1 MFIQKHRERWGVEP
15 ICRVLEVAPSSFYAA
30 TTRPASARELRDE
43 ELKPQIARVHEENY
57 GVYGLRKL
65 WRQLR
70 REGLEAGRD
79 QVRRLMVDLGLR
91 GVMRARRKRTTIP
104 EESAPRPADLVQR
117 NFRAVGPN
125 RIWVCDFTYVWTR
138 LGFLYVAFVVDVFS
152 RRIVGWRL
160 SPSMRTEL
168 TLDALDMAIW
178 SRGGVELK
186 GLIHHSDRGSQGKF
200 KRSSQHH
207 VMRSCD
213 AEAKEAPIR
222 SCGQAAPTV
231 AGAAWLG
238 STGTEA
244 AILGRDR
251 RRPVERGRRRGRGR
265 IVSCRLALVPRKWR
279 DAFNQPDATLGT
291 LPLVP

>member
-1 MFIQKHRERWGVEP
+1 MTFIQKHRERWGVEP
-15 ICRVLEVAPSSFYAA
+15 ICRILEVAPSSFYAA

-43 ELKPQIARVHEENY
+43 ELKPQIARIHEENY

-70 REGLEAGRD
+70 REGLEVGRD

-91 GVMRARRKRTTIP
+91 GVMRAKRKRTTIP
-104 EESAPRPADLVQR
+104 EEAAPRPADLVQR
-117 NFRAVGPN
+117 NFRAAGPN

-168 TLDALDMAIW
+168 TLDALEVAIW

-186 GLIHHSDRGSQGKF
+186 GLIHHSDQGSQAGPSATASGWR
-200 KRSSQHH
+200 RSG
-207 VMRSCD
+207 RSPRWD
-213 AEAKEAPIR
+213 PA
-222 SCGQAAPTV
+222 GTPTTTP
-231 AGAAWLG
+231 WP
-238 STGTEA
+238 
-244 AILGRDR
+244 
-251 RRPVERGRRRGRGR
+251 RPPWACSRP
-265 IVSCRLALVPRKWR
+265 S
-279 DAFNQPDATLGT
+279 
-291 LPLVP
+291 